1 MTLYTVPNSR
11 EIRRRVTIL
20 FVISAKYRPNEIF
33 MSSFR
38 RLGDKITGR
47 SNVPKGVS
55 NYKNVIT
62 KAREDEMLRGKNE
75 VSSAVFRLYS
85 SVV

>member
-1 MTLYTVPNSR
+1 MILDTVPNKQ

-38 RLGDKITGR
+38 RLGEKITGR
-47 SNVPKGVS
+47 SNVQKGIS
-55 NYKNVIT
+55 NYKDVI
-62 KAREDEMLRGKNE
+62 KKDRENEML
-75 VSSAVFRLYS
+75 SH
-85 SVV
+85 

>member
-1 MTLYTVPNSR
+1 
-11 EIRRRVTIL
+11 L

-47 SNVPKGVS
+47 SNIQKGIS
-55 NYKNVIT
+55 NYKDVIT
-62 KAREDEMLRGKNE
+62 KAREDEMLRGKT
-75 VSSAVFRLYS
+75 R
-85 SVV
+85 

>member
-1 MTLYTVPNSR
+1 VPNKR
-11 EIRRRVTIL
+11 EIRRRATIL

-47 SNVPKGVS
+47 SNIQKGIS
-55 NYKNVIT
+55 NYKDVIT
-62 KAREDEMLRGKNE
+62 KAREDEMLRGKT
-75 VSSAVFRLYS
+75 R
-85 SVV
+85 

>member
-1 MTLYTVPNSR
+1 M
-11 EIRRRVTIL
+11 
-20 FVISAKYRPNEIF
+20 FVMSAKYRLNEIF

>member
-1 MTLYTVPNSR
+1 VPYSR

-38 RLGDKITGR
+38 RLGDKITDR
-47 SNVPKGVS
+47 SNVQKGIS

-62 KAREDEMLRGKNE
+62 KAREDEMLRGKTLG
-75 VSSAVFRLYS
+75 R
-85 SVV
+85 